1 MKNNPKIQENIIRL
15 GFVIERGGSEKFSF
29 CLTSVLYSGE
39 GACWGSK
46 MPEKLLTLYVDGSLA
61 KQALDYMA
69 KYNTLAAVTPEL
81 MARGHEV
88 F

>member
-1 MKNNPKIQENIIRL
+1 M
-15 GFVIERGGSEKFSF
+15 GGGLLE
-29 CLTSVLYSGE
+29 
-39 GACWGSK
+39 WRSK
-46 MPEKLLTLYVDGSLA
+46 MLTLYVDGPLA

-81 MARGHEV
+81 MARGHEM

>member
-1 MKNNPKIQENIIRL
+1 MLLKEGVRKFQFLLTFSTI
-15 GFVIERGGSEKFSF
+15 FRG
-29 CLTSVLYSGE
+29 

-46 MPEKLLTLYVDGSLA
+46 MPEKLLTLYVDVPLA

-81 MARGHEV
+81 MARGHEM

>member
-1 MKNNPKIQENIIRL
+1 MNGP
-15 GFVIERGGSEKFSF
+15 
-29 CLTSVLYSGE
+29 
-39 GACWGSK
+39 
-46 MPEKLLTLYVDGSLA
+46 LA

-81 MARGHEV
+81 LARGHEV

>member
-1 MKNNPKIQENIIRL
+1 MIQKFKKILFDWALLLKEGCQKISDFAYLLEK
-15 GFVIERGGSEKFSF
+15 GPVGGQK
-29 CLTSVLYSGE
+29 CL
-39 GACWGSK
+39 K
-46 MPEKLLTLYVDGSLA
+46 KLLTLYVDGPLA

-81 MARGHEV
+81 MARGHEM

>member
-1 MKNNPKIQENIIRL
+1 M
-15 GFVIERGGSEKFSF
+15 GFVIERGDTENFSF
-29 CLTSVLYSGE
+29 CLPSVLYSGQV
-39 GACWGSK
+39 ACWGSK
-46 MPEKLLTLYVDGSLA
+46 MPEKLLALYVDGPLA

>member
-1 MKNNPKIQENIIRL
+1 M
-15 GFVIERGGSEKFSF
+15 GGGLLE
-29 CLTSVLYSGE
+29 
-39 GACWGSK
+39 WRSK
-46 MPEKLLTLYVDGSLA
+46 MLTLYVDGPLA

>member
-1 MKNNPKIQENIIRL
+1 MNIDQKIQENNIWL
-15 GFVIERGGSEKFSF
+15 GFVIERGGQLSFSM
-29 CLTSVLYSGE
+29 YYIQ

-46 MPEKLLTLYVDGSLA
+46 MPEKLLTLYMNGPLA

>member
-1 MKNNPKIQENIIRL
+1 
-15 GFVIERGGSEKFSF
+15 
-29 CLTSVLYSGE
+29 
-39 GACWGSK
+39 
-46 MPEKLLTLYVDGSLA
+46 MPEKIAYVICGWSLIA